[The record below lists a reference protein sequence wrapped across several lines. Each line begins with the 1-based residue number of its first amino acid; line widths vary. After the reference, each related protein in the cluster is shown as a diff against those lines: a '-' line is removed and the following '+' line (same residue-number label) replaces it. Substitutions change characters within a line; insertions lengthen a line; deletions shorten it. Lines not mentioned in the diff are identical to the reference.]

1 MAEIGRL
8 ITAMVT
14 PFDAQGKVD
23 LRQAK
28 RLALALVD
36 SGSDGVVVSGSTGE
50 APTLTTEE
58 KLALFT
64 EIKSAI
70 GKKASVIA
78 GTGNYSTEESIELTK
93 RAEKTGV
100 DAVLLTT
107 PYYNKPTQEGLYQH
121 FSHIANSI
129 KLPCILYNIPGRSVV
144 AISGETTVRLS
155 HVPNIIGTKDAGSN
169 LKEIAYIIQNAR
181 PGFIV
186 WSGNDEDT
194 IPIMALGGYGVISV
208 VAHLVGKQFK
218 EMIDLFNAGNTKKA
232 AEIHRKLLPLMNA
245 MTVVT
250 NPIPVK
256 YALNRVGFSVGGY
269 RLPLTPADEKSAAV
283 IDAAL
288 KGVKIDLS
296 VGTISKSEQIRNY
309 AKMKM
314 TNGQI
319 AKKMGI
325 RPQFVSN
332 VLNRPLKRAE
342 VLRSERRAS
351 A

>member
-14 PFDAQGKVD
+14 PFDSQGKVD

-28 RLALALVD
+28 RLALALID
-36 SGSDGVVVSGSTGE
+36 SGSDGLVVSGSTGE
-50 APTLTTEE
+50 APTLTTDE
-58 KLALFT
+58 KLSLFT
-64 EIKSAI
+64 EVKAAV

-78 GTGNYSTEESIELTK
+78 GTGNYSTDESVELTK

-121 FSHIANSI
+121 FSHIANNT

-144 AISGETTVRLS
+144 SISGETTVRLS
-155 HVPNIIGTKDAGSN
+155 HIQNIIGTKDASSN
-169 LKEIAYIIQNAR
+169 LKEIAHVIQNAK
-181 PGFIV
+181 PGFIT

-194 IPIMALGGYGVISV
+194 LPILALGGYGVISV

-218 EMIDLFNAGNTKKA
+218 EMIELFNAGNTKKA
-232 AEIHRKLLPLMNA
+232 AELHRKLLPLMNS

-269 RLPLTPADEKSAAV
+269 RLPLTPPDEKAAAA

-288 KGVKIDLS
+288 KGVKIDLP
-296 VGTISKSEQIRNY
+296 
-309 AKMKM
+309 
-314 TNGQI
+314 I
-319 AKKMGI
+319 A
-325 RPQFVSN
+325 
-332 VLNRPLKRAE
+332 A
-342 VLRSERRAS
+342 AS